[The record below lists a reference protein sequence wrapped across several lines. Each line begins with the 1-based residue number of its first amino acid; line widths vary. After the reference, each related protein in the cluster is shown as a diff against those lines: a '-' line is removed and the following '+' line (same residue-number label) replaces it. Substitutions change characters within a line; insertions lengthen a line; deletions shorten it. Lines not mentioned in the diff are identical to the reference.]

1 MSQSPEPPRLSDH
14 WDHLPLIP
22 AEGERAL
29 AHVGARWRP
38 IFEIMGGGAL
48 LFGRAAA
55 CMVKGEIELRET
67 ARQLYLIGVHSLPLT
82 LLTAIFTGMV
92 FALQFMVA
100 LQKFG
105 AAETVG
111 SVVSLA
117 IFRELGP
124 MLTCLMVGSRVASGI
139 AAEIGSMA
147 VSEQLDAIRA
157 LGADPVKKLVVPRL
171 IACTLAMPLLTIIA
185 CVVGIIGAMGVA
197 WVEYGL
203 GFTYFYTSVLE
214 TNEVT
219 DVFSGIIKT
228 VFFGVLIALAGCQ
241 QGFQTRGG
249 TEGVGRSTTTTV
261 VVVSVAIFISDF
273 ILTKGL
279 IVLFER

>member
-1 MSQSPEPPRLSDH
+1 MSDEPERPSVPPP
-14 WDHLPLIP
+14 WDYLPLIP

-29 AHVGARWRP
+29 ASVGARWRP
-38 IFEIMGGGAL
+38 IFEIMGGGSI
-48 LFGRAAA
+48 LFGRAVNGMAR
-55 CMVKGEIELRET
+55 GQIELHET
-67 ARQLYLIGVHSLPLT
+67 LRQTYLIGVHSLPLT
-82 LLTAIFTGMV
+82 LLTAVFTGMV

-139 AAEIGSMA
+139 AAEIGSMQ
-147 VSEQLDAIRA
+147 VSEQIDAIRA
-157 LGADPVKKLVVPRL
+157 LGADPVKKLVIPRL

-203 GFTYFYTSVLE
+203 GFTYFYSSVLE
-214 TNEVT
+214 TNQVT

-261 VVVSVAIFISDF
+261 VVVSVAIFIADF
-273 ILTKGL
+273 VLTKGL

>member
-1 MSQSPEPPRLSDH
+1 MTDEQKRSSLPDVWDQFPRL
-14 WDHLPLIP
+14 P

-29 AHVGARWRP
+29 AHVGERWRP
-38 IFEIMGGGAL
+38 IFDIMGGAAI
-48 LFGRAAA
+48 LFGKSIVAMFRGQIE
-55 CMVKGEIELRET
+55 VKET
-67 ARQLYLIGVHSLPLT
+67 FRQTYLIGVRSLPLT
-82 LLTAIFTGMV
+82 LLTAVFTGMV

-100 LQKFG
+100 LEKFG

-139 AAEIGSMA
+139 AAELGSMQ
-147 VSEQLDAIRA
+147 VSEQIDALRA

-185 CVVGIIGAMGVA
+185 DIIGILGAMAVA

-203 GFTYFYTSVLE
+203 GFMYFYSSVLE
-214 TNEVT
+214 TNQLT

-228 VFFGVLIALAGCQ
+228 VFFGVLIALAGCH

-249 TEGVGRSTTTTV
+249 TEGVGRATTTTV
-261 VVVSVAIFISDF
+261 VVVSVAIFIADF
-273 ILTKGL
+273 ILTKAL
-279 IVLFER
+279 IVVFDR

>member
-1 MSQSPEPPRLSDH
+1 MSEPIEPSVPPPP
-14 WDHLPLIP
+14 WDHLPFIP
-22 AEGERAL
+22 LEGERAL

-38 IFEIMGGGAL
+38 IFDLLGGASI
-48 LFGRAAA
+48 LFARALGTMAR
-55 CMVKGEIELRET
+55 GQIEIHETLRQT
-67 ARQLYLIGVHSLPLT
+67 YLIGVHSLPLT
-82 LLTAIFTGMV
+82 LLTAVFTGMV

-100 LQKFG
+100 LEKFG

-139 AAEIGSMA
+139 AAELGSMQ
-147 VSEQLDAIRA
+147 VSEQIDAIRA

-171 IACTLAMPLLTIIA
+171 IACTLALPLLTVIA
-185 CVVGIIGAMGVA
+185 DVIGILGAMAVA

-214 TNEVT
+214 TNELT

-228 VFFGVLIALAGCQ
+228 VFFGVLVALAGCH
-241 QGFQTRGG
+241 QGFRTRGG
-249 TEGVGRSTTTTV
+249 TEGVGRATTTTV
-261 VVVSVAIFISDF
+261 VVVSVAIFIADF
-273 ILTKGL
+273 ILTKAL
-279 IVLFER
+279 IVLFDR